1 LWQFYAAHKE
11 QILRQYGLLFLLN
24 HKRMQH
30 RERVGASGNEV
41 DWDNGYKAAY
51 EVSHLAEI
59 AKEVKKT

>member
-1 LWQFYAAHKE
+1 
-11 QILRQYGLLFLLN
+11 
-24 HKRMQH
+24 MQH